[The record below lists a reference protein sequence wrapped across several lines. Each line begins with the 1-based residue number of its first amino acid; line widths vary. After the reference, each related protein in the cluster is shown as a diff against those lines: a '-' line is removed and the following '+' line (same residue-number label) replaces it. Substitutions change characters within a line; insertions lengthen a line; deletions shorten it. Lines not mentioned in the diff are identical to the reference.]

1 VDINI
6 ISPPDRSL
14 SVAEKLSDEDGAF
27 LVRLARNAITSRMRG
42 ESFRIVTAPD
52 SLRVLRRGVFV
63 TLNTYPELELRGCI
77 GFPYPVKNFLDQVV
91 DAAISAAFGDPRFM
105 PLEED
110 ELSRVVVEVSVLSL
124 PEEIKTKD
132 RRLLPSMIEIGR
144 DGLIIESNLGAGL
157 LLPQVPVEYGW
168 DAEEFLTNL
177 CFKAGL
183 PPTYWLTGQAVI
195 KRFTAEIFAEKEPNG
210 EVVRVDIKSI
220 RRKPC

>member
-1 VDINI
+1 
-6 ISPPDRSL
+6 
-14 SVAEKLSDEDGAF
+14 VAEKLSDEDGVF

-42 ESFRIVTAPD
+42 ESFRIATAPN
-52 SLRVLRRGVFV
+52 SLRGLRRGVFV

-77 GFPYPVKNFLDQVV
+77 GFPYPVKSFLDQVV

-110 ELSRVVVEVSVLSL
+110 ELNRVVVEVSVLTL

-144 DGLIIESNLGAGL
+144 DGLIIESSLGAGL

-210 EVVRVDIKSI
+210 EVIRVDIKSI

>member
-1 VDINI
+1 M
-6 ISPPDRSL
+6 
-14 SVAEKLSDEDGAF
+14 AEKLSDEDGVF

-42 ESFRIVTAPD
+42 ASFRIATAPN
-52 SLRVLRRGVFV
+52 SLRGLRRGVFV

-110 ELSRVVVEVSVLSL
+110 ELNRVVVEVSVLTL

-144 DGLIIESNLGAGL
+144 DGLIIESSLGAGL

-183 PPTYWLTGQAVI
+183 PPTHWLTGQAVI

-210 EVVRVDIKSI
+210 EVIRVDIKSI

>member
-1 VDINI
+1 MT
-6 ISPPDRSL
+6 
-14 SVAEKLSDEDGAF
+14 EKLSDEDGAF
-27 LVRLARNAITSRMRG
+27 LVRLARNAITSRIRG
-42 ESFRIVTAPD
+42 ESFRIITAPD
-52 SLRVLRRGVFV
+52 SLRGLRRGVFV

-91 DAAISAAFGDPRFM
+91 DAAISAAFGDPRFT

-110 ELSRVVVEVSVLSL
+110 ELNRVVVEVSVLTL

-144 DGLIIESNLGAGL
+144 DGLIIESSLGAGL

-195 KRFTAEIFAEKEPNG
+195 KRFTAEVFAEKEPNG

>member
-1 VDINI
+1 VT
-6 ISPPDRSL
+6 
-14 SVAEKLSDEDGAF
+14 EKLSDEDGAF
-27 LVRLARNAITSRMRG
+27 LVRLARNAITSRIRG
-42 ESFRIVTAPD
+42 ESFRIITAPD
-52 SLRVLRRGVFV
+52 SLRGLRRGVFV

-91 DAAISAAFGDPRFM
+91 DAAISAAFGDPRFT

-110 ELSRVVVEVSVLSL
+110 ELNRVVVEVSVLTL

-144 DGLIIESNLGAGL
+144 DGLIIESSLGAGL

-195 KRFTAEIFAEKEPNG
+195 KRFTAEVFAEKEPNG